1 MSIERNDPPAHRP
14 CSAPR
19 LLLLGPPTITVT
31 GPAPRSSHRCLEL
44 VAYIHFSPGTTVARL
59 CDVFCASSGSIRWAI
74 VQARQWLGA
83 DPDDGILHLP
93 VAYTGGYQLCELI
106 SSDLN
111 DLLTLLPATDL
122 SNAQLR
128 AGLELSRGPAFA
140 GDPAHSWTWAEDLRI
155 RAAETIRDLAHE
167 LTRRAVD
174 DRDIRTA
181 RWAASHGLGAAP
193 EDEILLADRLRTEL
207 AAGSTGEAIRV
218 AEWIRHQAGRV
229 GIAPLPET
237 RQLLASAVQLWTG
250 AEASTSAS
258 DPLARRTEAL
268 RSAAT
273 R

>member
-1 MSIERNDPPAHRP
+1 MSNERNDPPAHRP
-14 CSAPR
+14 SSAPR
-19 LLLLGPPTITVT
+19 LLLLGPSTITVT

-83 DPDDGILHLP
+83 NPADGVLYLP
-93 VAYTGGYQLCELI
+93 AAYTGGYQLCDLI
-106 SSDLN
+106 SSDLT
-111 DLLTLLPATDL
+111 DLLTLPPATDL

-167 LTRRAVD
+167 LTRRALD
-174 DRDIRTA
+174 DHDIRTA
-181 RWAASHGLGAAP
+181 RWAAAHGLGATP

-207 AAGSTGEAIRV
+207 AAGSTGEAIRM
-218 AEWIRHQAGRV
+218 AERIRHQAGRV
-229 GIAPLPET
+229 GIPPLPET
-237 RQLLASAVQLWTG
+237 RQLLATAVQLQTG
-250 AEASTSAS
+250 PEAPTSAS
-258 DPLARRTEAL
+258 DPVARRTEPL
-268 RSAAT
+268 QSAAT